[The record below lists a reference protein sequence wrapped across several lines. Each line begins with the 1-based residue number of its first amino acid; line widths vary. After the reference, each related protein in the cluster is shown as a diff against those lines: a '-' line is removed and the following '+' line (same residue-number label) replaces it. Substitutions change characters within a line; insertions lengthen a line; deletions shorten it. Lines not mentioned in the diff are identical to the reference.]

1 MIIIHTSEYWI
12 EEVYCRKQKELAMIS
27 LIIRWG
33 ITATAVYLTQFI
45 IDGIWVKNF
54 MSAIIASLII
64 GFLNTFVKPILTLI
78 SLPIVL
84 LSFGLFM
91 LVINA
96 MLLWF
101 AGEILEGIEIAGF
114 IPALWGSIIISFG
127 TWIGNLITRKE

>member
-1 MIIIHTSEYWI
+1 
-12 EEVYCRKQKELAMIS
+12 MIS

-33 ITATAVYLTQFI
+33 ITSTAVYVTQFL
-45 IDGIWVKNF
+45 IDGIWVKDF
-54 MSAIIASLII
+54 LSALIASLII

-91 LVINA
+91 LIINA

-101 AGEILEGIEIAGF
+101 AGEILEGIEITGF
-114 IPALWGSIIISFG
+114 MPAFWGSIIISIG
-127 TWIGNLITRKE
+127 TWMGNLLTRKD

>member
-1 MIIIHTSEYWI
+1 
-12 EEVYCRKQKELAMIS
+12 MIS

-33 ITATAVYLTQFI
+33 ITAIAVYLTQFL

-54 MSAIIASLII
+54 SSAIIASLII
-64 GFLNTFVKPILTLI
+64 GFLNTFVKPVLTLI
-78 SLPIVL
+78 SLPMVM

-96 MLLWF
+96 FLLWF

-114 IPALWGSIIISFG
+114 IPAFWGSNMISIG
-127 TWIGNLITRKE
+127 TWLGNMITRRK